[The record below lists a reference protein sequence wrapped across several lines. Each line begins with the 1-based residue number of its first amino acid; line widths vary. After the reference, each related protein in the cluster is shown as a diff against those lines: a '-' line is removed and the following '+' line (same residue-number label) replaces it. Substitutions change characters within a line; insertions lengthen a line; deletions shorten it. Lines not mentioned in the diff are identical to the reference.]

1 VTGSQDDWLDAD
13 TRARRVRQDR
23 AAWLACGLVWA
34 LVFAIAARGA

>member
-1 VTGSQDDWLDAD
+1 MTASQDDWLDAD

-23 AAWLACGLVWA
+23 VAWLACGLVWA